1 MAAQNGKTGVPTG
14 SLSDNHIFLVRSQT
28 NLYIIEYKQVCTRRS
43 IAPVY
48 EKQYAQSS
56 PNKSMAP
63 FSIQKKVLRV
73 NNRFGYAIPADRGY
87 WPDCQCSWQILME
100 CFYKSKV
107 YNHAEQK
114 HPM

>member
-56 PNKSMAP
+56 RTNLWLLLAYKRKFFGQITASDTPLVRIEVISPITNVLGKSQWNI
-63 FSIQKKVLRV
+63 FIS
-73 NNRFGYAIPADRGY
+73 
-87 WPDCQCSWQILME
+87 
-100 CFYKSKV
+100 
-107 YNHAEQK
+107 
-114 HPM
+114 

>member
-1 MAAQNGKTGVPTG
+1 MAVQNGKTGVPTG

-56 PNKSMAP
+56 RTNLWLLLAYKRKFFGQITASDTPLLRIEVISPITNVLGKSQWNI
-63 FSIQKKVLRV
+63 FIS
-73 NNRFGYAIPADRGY
+73 
-87 WPDCQCSWQILME
+87 
-100 CFYKSKV
+100 
-107 YNHAEQK
+107 
-114 HPM
+114 

>member
-43 IAPVY
+43 IASVY

-56 PNKSMAP
+56 RTNLWLLLAYKRKFFGQITASDTPFLRIEVISPIANVLGKS
-63 FSIQKKVLRV
+63 
-73 NNRFGYAIPADRGY
+73 
-87 WPDCQCSWQILME
+87 
-100 CFYKSKV
+100 
-107 YNHAEQK
+107 
-114 HPM
+114 

>member
-56 PNKSMAP
+56 RTNLWLL

-87 WPDCQCSWQILME
+87 
-100 CFYKSKV
+100 
-107 YNHAEQK
+107 
-114 HPM
+114 

>member
-48 EKQYAQSS
+48 EGTFIKYYKISQLIHTQSIA
-56 PNKSMAP
+56 N
-63 FSIQKKVLRV
+63 
-73 NNRFGYAIPADRGY
+73 
-87 WPDCQCSWQILME
+87 
-100 CFYKSKV
+100 
-107 YNHAEQK
+107 
-114 HPM
+114 

>member
-56 PNKSMAP
+56 RTKSMAP

-87 WPDCQCSWQILME
+87 
-100 CFYKSKV
+100 
-107 YNHAEQK
+107 
-114 HPM
+114 